1 MSDEIKHECGIA
13 LVRLRKPIQYYAEK
27 YGTAM
32 YGINKLYLLMEKQHN
47 RGQDGAG
54 VASIKIHSQPGTE
67 YISRYRSVKNRAIN
81 DIFGKISDTYS
92 KLKKKYPEEVQDLD
106 WLQRHMPFL
115 GDVYLGHLRYGTHG
129 INSIDNCHPFVRE
142 NNWRSRSL
150 AVAGNFNMTNADDL
164 FNALLEIG
172 QHPRHT
178 SDTVTVLEKMGH
190 FLDEENQ
197 DLFEHYKKSYYTNV
211 QITQLI
217 EENLNLQRVLRRAC
231 KDFDGG
237 YAMAGLTGYG
247 ASFVVRDP
255 HGIRPAYYYI
265 DEEVVVVASE
275 KPAIKTAFGVEY
287 DQIKEITPGHA
298 LIINKNGGSRE
309 LEILPEAEKTSCS
322 FERIYF
328 SRGNDPEIYNERKNM
343 GRLLCD
349 QILKA
354 VDYDL
359 KNTIFSYIPN
369 TAETAWLGLMKGI
382 EDHLRDYRRQAI
394 QAGIES
400 EEELERILALK
411 PRAEKL
417 VIKDAK
423 MRTFIT
429 DNDNRDDLVAHVYD
443 TTYEVI
449 RKGVDTIVMIDDSIV
464 RGTTLEKSIIRML
477 DRLEPKKI
485 IVVSCAPQIRY
496 PDCYGIDMSRLKE
509 FVAFRAMLHL
519 LEDNGLEYKLEEVY
533 DKCRANTDRDTFK
546 RINFVKELYDLFTP
560 EQISAKIGEIVK
572 APEVNAEVEVIYQ
585 TIDNLHKACPNHSGD
600 WYFTG
605 NYPTPGG
612 NKVVNRAFM
621 NFMERKEVRA
631 Y

>member
-1 MSDEIKHECGIA
+1 MSDAIKHECGIA
-13 LVRLRKPIQYYAEK
+13 LIRLRKPTQYYVDK

-54 VASIKIHSQPGTE
+54 VASIKIDAEPGTE
-67 YISRYRSVKNRAIN
+67 YISRYRSVKTQAIPA
-81 DIFGKISDTYS
+81 IFGKISNS
-92 KLKKKYPEEVQDLD
+92 FAKLKKQFPDHVNDTK
-106 WLQRHMPFL
+106 WLKKNLSFL

-129 INSIDNCHPFVRE
+129 LNSIDNCHPMVRE

-150 AVAGNFNMTNADDL
+150 AVAGNFNMTNADEL
-164 FNALLEIG
+164 FNVLVDIG
-172 QHPRHT
+172 QHPRQT
-178 SDTVTVLEKMGH
+178 TDTITVLEKIGH

-197 DLFEHYKKSYYTNV
+197 SLFESYKQQRYTNAE
-211 QITQLI
+211 ISHLI

-247 ASFVVRDP
+247 AAFVVRDP
-255 HGIRPAYYYI
+255 AGIRPAYYYI
-265 DEEVVVVASE
+265 DEEVVVIASE
-275 KPAIKTAFGVEY
+275 KPAIKTAFGIEY
-287 DQIKEITPGHA
+287 SQIQEVTPGHA
-298 LIINKNGGSRE
+298 LIVNKNGGSRE
-309 LEILPEAEKTSCS
+309 LEILPEAEKKSCS

-328 SRGNDPEIYNERKNM
+328 SRGNDPEIYQERKRM
-343 GRLLCD
+343 GQLLVP
-349 QILKA
+349 QVLEAI
-354 VDYDL
+354 DYDL
-359 KNTIFSYIPN
+359 KNTVFSYIPN
-369 TAETAWLGLMKGI
+369 TAETAWLGMMQGI
-382 EDHLRDYRRQAI
+382 EDYLRDYRKEAI
-394 QAGIES
+394 LKGVTPD
-400 EEELERILALK
+400 ELDEILVAK

-449 RKGVDTIVMIDDSIV
+449 NKGVDTIVMIDDSIV

-485 IVVSCAPQIRY
+485 VVVSCAPQIRY
-496 PDCYGIDMSRLKE
+496 PDCYGIDMSKLKE
-509 FVAFRAMLHL
+509 FVAFRAMLQL
-519 LEDNGLEYKLEEVY
+519 LEENDLDDKLEEVY
-533 DKCRANTDRDTFK
+533 DKCRMYEGTETFK
-546 RINFVKELYDLFTP
+546 RSNFVKELFDLFTP
-560 EQISAKIGEIVK
+560 EQISAKVAQIVR
-572 APEVNAEVEVIYQ
+572 APEINAEVEVIFQ
-585 TIDNLHKACPNHSGD
+585 TIENLHEACPNHTGD

-605 NYPTPGG
+605 NYPTFGG

-621 NFMERKEVRA
+621 NFMEKKEVRA

>member
-13 LVRLRKPIQYYAEK
+13 MIRLRKPTQYYVDK

-54 VASIKIHSQPGTE
+54 VASIKIDAEPGSE
-67 YISRYRSVKNRAIN
+67 YISRYRSVKTRAIPA
-81 DIFGKISDTYS
+81 IFGKIGDSLA
-92 KLKKKYPEEVQDLD
+92 KLKKRFPEEVNKTK
-106 WLQRHMPFL
+106 WLKKNLPFL

-129 INSIDNCHPFVRE
+129 LNSIDNCHPMVRE

-150 AVAGNFNMTNADDL
+150 AVAGNFNMTNADEL
-164 FNALLEIG
+164 FNVLVDIG
-172 QHPRHT
+172 QHPRQT
-178 SDTVTVLEKMGH
+178 TDTITVLEKIGH

-197 DLFEHYKKSYYTNV
+197 ALFDSYKYEGHSNT
-211 QITQLI
+211 QITHLI
-217 EENLNLQRVLRRAC
+217 EDNLNLQRVLRRAC

-247 ASFVVRDP
+247 AAFVVRDP
-255 HGIRPAYYYI
+255 AGIRPAYYYI

-275 KPAIKTAFGVEY
+275 KPAIKTAFGIDY
-287 DQIKEITPGHA
+287 SQIQEITPGHA

-309 LEILPEAEKTSCS
+309 LEILPVAEKKSCS

-328 SRGNDPEIYNERKNM
+328 SRGNDPEIYQERKNM
-343 GRLLCD
+343 GHLLVP
-349 QILKA
+349 QVLEAI
-354 VDYDL
+354 DYDL
-359 KNTIFSYIPN
+359 KNTVFSYIPN
-369 TAETAWLGLMKGI
+369 TAETAWLGMMQGLEEYLHGHRKEMI
-382 EDHLRDYRRQAI
+382 RQ
-394 QAGIES
+394 GVTGD
-400 EEELERILALK
+400 ELDEMLLTK

-449 RKGVDTIVMIDDSIV
+449 NKGVDTIVMIDDSIV

-485 IVVSCAPQIRY
+485 VVVSCAPQIRY
-496 PDCYGIDMSRLKE
+496 PDCYGIDMSKLKE
-509 FVAFRAMLHL
+509 FVAFRAMLQL
-519 LEDNGLEYKLEEVY
+519 LDDHGLEEKLEEIY
-533 DKCRANTDRDTFK
+533 DKCRAHEGTESFK
-546 RINFVKELYDLFTP
+546 QTNFVQELFDLFTP
-560 EQISAKIGEIVK
+560 EQISAKIAQIVR
-572 APEVNAEVEVIYQ
+572 APEVNAEIEVIFQ
-585 TIDNLHKACPNHSGD
+585 TIENLHIACPNHTGD

-621 NFMERKEVRA
+621 NFMEKKEVRA